1 MWHGALAVSGIHFN
15 LMGKGEIV
23 YISADRRTPE
33 ILLSTDKGLMR
44 FRGRSIPEDA
54 RTFFAKVTTWLKIYL
69 QNPPEKTK
77 VVFQLE
83 YMNTSSSKCFVDMLK
98 MLEEGHPSNTSVSVV
113 WYYDVEDEDMED
125 TGEDFKNMF
134 SFDVEL
140 RGIDDIQDNS
150 IREE

>member
-1 MWHGALAVSGIHFN
+1 
-15 LMGKGEIV
+15 
-23 YISADRRTPE
+23 
-33 ILLSTDKGLMR
+33 
-44 FRGRSIPEDA
+44 
-54 RTFFAKVTTWLKIYL
+54 
-69 QNPPEKTK
+69 
-77 VVFQLE
+77 
-83 YMNTSSSKCFVDMLK
+83 MNTSSSKCFVDMLK